1 MNWLFLIHRFSFSMD
16 LLWFPVPFFVV
27 IVCFL
32 NSTLQSKLW
41 FYLFLLVY
49 TLGAQYWWRNRL
61 CCRNGDR
68 YAGEYF
74 GDKMHGFGVYHFA
87 NGHCYEGSWHEGRKQ
102 GYGMYTFRGGD
113 TRCGEWDVGN
123 LRTSLPPITD
133 PVLRAVQVFYL
144 DLWTSLLMI

>member
-1 MNWLFLIHRFSFSMD
+1 MVVPNFIFLMD
-16 LLWFPVPFFVV
+16 LLFQLVCAFV
-27 IVCFL
+27 FL
-32 NSTLQSKLW
+32 KFYASKQLYVVG
-41 FYLFLLVY
+41 FLFGY
-49 TLGAQYWWRNRL
+49 TVGAQYWRRNWL
-61 CCRNGDR
+61 FCRNGDR